1 MIERYSQVFGLVLP
15 GYGTPVEGDLC
26 GVYREAASRF
36 AREEHRCALLG
47 VNLDPPEAEP
57 LAQQVERL
65 LESTCN
71 VALFGIGRKESGI
84 VGELGQF
91 DRRR

>member
-1 MIERYSQVFGLVLP
+1 
-15 GYGTPVEGDLC
+15 
-26 GVYREAASRF
+26 REAASRF

-57 LAQQVERL
+57 LAQERL

-84 VGELGQF
+84 VS
-91 DRRR
+91 DI